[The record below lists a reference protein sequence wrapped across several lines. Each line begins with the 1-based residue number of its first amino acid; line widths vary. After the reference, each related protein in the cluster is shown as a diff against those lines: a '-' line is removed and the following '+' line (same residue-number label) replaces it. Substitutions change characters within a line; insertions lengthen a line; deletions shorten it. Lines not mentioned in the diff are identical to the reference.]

1 MMATFGQLSHAG
13 TSVKIAM
20 GQEAGATS
28 ATIAAVLSVELGLLS
43 EVEHADR
50 VAPQKARARH
60 LFRSD
65 SLVDREVGPGR
76 YVWVFVAFGARHA
89 MLRRLV
95 RLRARRT

>member
-1 MMATFGQLSHAG
+1 MKATFGQLSHVG

-28 ATIAAVLSVELGLLS
+28 AAIATVLPVELGLLS

-60 LFRSD
+60 LFRSP
-65 SLVDREVGPGR
+65 SLAEP
-76 YVWVFVAFGARHA
+76 
-89 MLRRLV
+89 
-95 RLRARRT
+95 